1 LCFEYQNLQTDEDR
15 AEFFARHGTRWTEFA
30 RLVYFDLIRWT
41 IVDPMHNLLL
51 GELQE
56 FSSSDRQLLIFE
68 TQV

>member
-1 LCFEYQNLQTDEDR
+1 MDK
-15 AEFFARHGTRWTEFA
+15 FA